1 MAAQQ
6 RVTPTPQRA
15 PSVNSPGVV
24 TSSGVAPEAKT
35 VDVPSGSSDS
45 GAGANYVL
53 GAGDLLSLSVADLED
68 FTEKSFRIDLSGDIN
83 LPLAG
88 RIHAAGLTVDA
99 FEGEVN
105 KRLGKLLKS
114 PDAVVTVTE
123 FHSQPVSILGAVNTP
138 GVRQVGGQKK
148 LFEIISLAGGLR
160 SDAGDTVEITRD
172 SKWGVIPLPNA
183 RMDSTGRYSTASVKV
198 KSIMNATNPV
208 ENITIMPNDVIS
220 VPKGD
225 LVYAVGSI
233 NRPGGFLLGENE
245 TLTTLQVVS
254 LAEGVSKTAASDK
267 AKILRSVPGSTN
279 REEIAVNIKQ
289 LMAGKA
295 SDIPLRANDILFIPN
310 SGAKSASYRTLE
322 AVIQTA
328 TGLAIYGR

>member
-1 MAAQQ
+1 
-6 RVTPTPQRA
+6 
-15 PSVNSPGVV
+15 
-24 TSSGVAPEAKT
+24 
-35 VDVPSGSSDS
+35 
-45 GAGANYVL
+45 
-53 GAGDLLSLSVADLED
+53 
-68 FTEKSFRIDLSGDIN
+68 
-83 LPLAG
+83 
-88 RIHAAGLTVDA
+88 
-99 FEGEVN
+99 
-105 KRLGKLLKS
+105 
-114 PDAVVTVTE
+114 
-123 FHSQPVSILGAVNTP
+123 
-138 GVRQVGGQKK
+138 
-148 LFEIISLAGGLR
+148 
-160 SDAGDTVEITRD
+160 
-172 SKWGVIPLPNA
+172 
-183 RMDSTGRYSTASVKV
+183 MDSTGRYSTASVKV

-328 TGLAIYGR
+328 TGLAVYGR